1 MNFVG
6 SLCKA
11 KHDRGGNC
19 EFLSEQ
25 QLRPKEQKVQL
36 GTQAVLVDFV
46 LGSCYF
52 HSPD

>member
-1 MNFVG
+1 MNSVG
-6 SLCKA
+6 SSA
-11 KHDRGGNC
+11 KQKSDRGGDC

-25 QLRPKEQKVQL
+25 QLRPKEQKVQF

>member
-6 SLCKA
+6 SFA
-11 KHDRGGNC
+11 KPKPDRGGDC

-25 QLRPKEQKVQL
+25 QLRPKEQKVQS

-52 HSPD
+52 HPPD

>member
-6 SLCKA
+6 SFA
-11 KHDRGGNC
+11 KPKPDRGGNC

-25 QLRPKEQKVQL
+25 QLRPKEQKVQS

-52 HSPD
+52 HPPD